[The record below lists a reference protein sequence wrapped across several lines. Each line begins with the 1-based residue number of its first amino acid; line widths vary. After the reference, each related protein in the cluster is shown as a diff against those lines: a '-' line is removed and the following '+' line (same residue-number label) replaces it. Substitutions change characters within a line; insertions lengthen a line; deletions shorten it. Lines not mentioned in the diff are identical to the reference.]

1 MSEVPKTPPTSFV
14 IVELVEPSG
23 SPSGIR
29 DGSDRCRGDDVA
41 MAKIGRNELCSC
53 GSGRKVKRCC
63 GIARGPSERSLAQA
77 FLRTAAREAA
87 RPAGALSEA
96 EFAALLAELVDLPCV
111 DLSLQVELPKLLSP
125 ALGRLCEAIVEDDEL
140 AGEGALDEVLDELDT
155 PFERAR
161 LARAVIA
168 ARDAGRCG
176 RLLAAVALIDLASGS
191 RQLLCASVIQ
201 AVAVRAGVARTPAGI
216 LLAA

>member
-1 MSEVPKTPPTSFV
+1 
-14 IVELVEPSG
+14 
-23 SPSGIR
+23 
-29 DGSDRCRGDDVA
+29 
-41 MAKIGRNELCSC
+41 MAKIGRNELCLC

-63 GIARGPSERSLAQA
+63 GIVRGPSEQSLARA
-77 FLRTAAREAA
+77 LVRTAAREAA

-125 ALGRLCEAIVEDDEL
+125 ALGRLCSAIAEDDEL
-140 AGEGALDEVLDELDT
+140 AGEAVLDEVLDELDT
-155 PFERAR
+155 PLERAR

-191 RQLLCASVIQ
+191 RQLLCASVIE